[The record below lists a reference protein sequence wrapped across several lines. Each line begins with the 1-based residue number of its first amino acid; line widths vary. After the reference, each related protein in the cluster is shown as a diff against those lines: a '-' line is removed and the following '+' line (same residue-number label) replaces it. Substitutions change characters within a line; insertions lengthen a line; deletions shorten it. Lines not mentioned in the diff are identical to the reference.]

1 MDENSTGPERVYV
14 TTQEA
19 LAAHLGFDR
28 KSIQRWQKHKDCPGK
43 GEKGF
48 DVEAWKTFV
57 EKNKLGRRPSKSKG
71 DLDNEKL
78 ALQNER
84 LSLQNA
90 KLRGELA
97 SVDEVAKTLAD
108 MVSGFKLTLTQAEFT
123 IAEEMV
129 GVDVGEAVKRLKRR
143 HKDILETLALG
154 AWAQKKTFW
163 SKVSAALSPL
173 LETPGH
179 GLGQKST

>member
-1 MDENSTGPERVYV
+1 MDEANSGAERVYV

-28 KSIQRWQKHKDCPGK
+28 KSIQRWQKRPDCPGK
-43 GEKGF
+43 VDQGF
-48 DVEAWKTFV
+48 DVEAWRAFV
-57 EKNKLGRRPSKSKG
+57 EKNKLGRKPTKSKS

-84 LSLQNA
+84 LRIGNA
-90 KLRGELA
+90 KLLGELA
-97 SVDEVAKTLAD
+97 SVTEVAKTLAD

-123 IAEEMV
+123 IAEELV
-129 GVDVGEAVKRLKRR
+129 GVDVGEGVKRLKRR
-143 HKDILETLALG
+143 NKEILETLALG

-163 SKVSAALSPL
+163 SKVSAELSLL
-173 LETPGH
+173 LETPGL
-179 GLGQKST
+179 GLGPKST